1 MKGYRCK
8 LSCIVVDVNQTFP
21 YIILFELASM
31 LDGLWGKKRGEEG
44 LILEIFQK
52 LSNPKNLDL
61 EPTLL
66 YPVNLMGGNFSGN
79 TPLHSN
85 KFLFNKAALTLHE

>member
-31 LDGLWGKKRGEEG
+31 LDGLWEKYEGGGESDFG
-44 LILEIFQK
+44 YFSKSLQSTKNRRVLELESGVYTSVK
-52 LSNPKNLDL
+52 PPK
-61 EPTLL
+61 
-66 YPVNLMGGNFSGN
+66 
-79 TPLHSN
+79 
-85 KFLFNKAALTLHE
+85 

>member
-31 LDGLWGKKRGEEG
+31 LDGLWRKKRGEEG

-52 LSNPKNLDL
+52 LSYPKNRSVLDL

-66 YPVNLMGGNFSGN
+66 NPVNLMGGSSSANI
-79 TPLHSN
+79 P
-85 KFLFNKAALTLHE
+85 